1 MQISDILYYWADNG
15 HVEVYDLDE
24 GKEVWTGLAVDIPYE
39 YEIMEVMSFEVDN
52 DAIIFNIS
60 TEE

>member
-1 MQISDILYYWADNG
+1 MQIADILYYWMDNG
-15 HVEVYDLDE
+15 VVEVYDLDA
-24 GKEVWTGLAVDIPYE
+24 GKEVWTGLAEDIPYE
-39 YEIMEVMSFEVDN
+39 YEIMEISSFEVHN